1 MKETLFED
9 LLYYEG
15 NEGSQKAG
23 KIGSFKRNAF
33 RRGPELTQELAS
45 VFSNCHWV
53 FHSCDGFDGLSLFSL
68 AAPSRSNKDKYC
80 LVKSSFLNYL
90 EVGCH
95 LRNCSTETKKV
106 L

>member
-1 MKETLFED
+1 MD
-9 LLYYEG
+9 
-15 NEGSQKAG
+15 SRV
-23 KIGSFKRNAF
+23 SFS
-33 RRGPELTQELAS
+33 L
-45 VFSNCHWV
+45 SNCHWV

-90 EVGCH
+90 EVGCR
-95 LRNCSTETKKV
+95 LTNCSTETKKV